1 MAGRGRKTRGGGG
14 GGEHSN
20 DERWLLTYADMM
32 TLLVAFFI
40 MMYAMSIMNQAK
52 FQQLA
57 ISVRSGF
64 GGSITSGAPTIIQQ
78 GGGITGAPSIVSNSR
93 ETSPQ
98 IPAPQDS
105 LITAMQRNI
114 QVRQDTDRLDHAQK
128 VMQDYIQRHQLQNV
142 MQVKRDERGLIVT
155 VMTDKMLFAAG
166 DADLRPAE
174 MGLLDKVAQ
183 VIRTVPNHVRVEGHT
198 DNLPIHT
205 VRFPSNWE
213 LSAVRA
219 TTVLR
224 YFESR
229 QIPANRLEAA
239 GYADQH
245 PVVPNDTDL
254 HRGMNRR
261 VEVVIL
267 KQFPSAGS

>member
-1 MAGRGRKTRGGGG
+1 MAGRGKKGRGGHG
-14 GGEHSN
+14 GGEHGN

-40 MMYAMSIMNQAK
+40 MMYAMSIMNVQK

-64 GGSITSGAPTIIQQ
+64 GGSPMTGAASIIQS
-78 GGGITGAPSIVSNSR
+78 GNGKSGAPSIITNSWHDNHQ
-93 ETSPQ
+93 TVTPDPD
-98 IPAPQDS
+98 IN
-105 LITAMQRNI
+105 AMQHDMR
-114 QVRQDTDRLDHAQK
+114 VRADAHRLDKAQQI
-128 VMQDYIQRHQLQNV
+128 MQAYIKDHKLENV

-155 VMTDKMLFAAG
+155 VMTDKMLFSRG

-174 MGLLDKVAQ
+174 MGLLAKVAQ
-183 VIRTVPNHVRVEGHT
+183 VLNTVPNQVKVEGHT

-205 VRFPSNWE
+205 PRFPSNWE
-213 LSAVRA
+213 LSTDRA

-224 YFESR
+224 YFES
-229 QIPANRLEAA
+229 QHVASNRLEAS

-245 PVVPNDTDL
+245 PIVPNDTEQ
-254 HRGMNRR
+254 HRGINRR

-267 KQFPSAGS
+267 KQFS